1 MKELKYKIMYSFLII
16 IFCLLISCTA
26 NDKNKIQENIENNN
40 QHENIFN
47 KYNNI
52 INYNNLVKSLDEL
65 NLSEIYINGY
75 SSNKIIFEDIEKYN
89 ESEWKI
95 TEKCF
100 LLYSIE
106 ESLINIRF
114 ELYSTPEE
122 ARKGMLLTYFFSSI
136 KYEINDDIGIGD
148 VFAWYNEN
156 NIMFS
161 RANVVVGI
169 RTDSNISMVDIAKEI
184 DQKIIDITK

>member
-1 MKELKYKIMYSFLII
+1 MYSFLII

-26 NDKNKIQENIENNN
+26 KDKNKIQENIENNN
-40 QHENIFN
+40 QHKNIFD

-52 INYNNLVKSLDEL
+52 INYNNLIKSLDEL

-75 SSNKIIFEDIEKYN
+75 SFYKIIFEDTEKYN
-89 ESEWKI
+89 ESKWKI
-95 TEKCF
+95 IEKCF
-100 LLYSIE
+100 LLFSSNNIE
-106 ESLINIRF
+106 ESFINIVL

-122 ARKGMLLTYFFSSI
+122 ARKGMLLTYFFSAI
-136 KYEINDDIGIGD
+136 KCDINDDIGIGD
-148 VFAWYNEN
+148 VFVWYNEN

-169 RTDSNISMVDIAKEI
+169 RTYLNISMVDVAKEI
-184 DQKIIDITK
+184 DQKIINITK